1 MKLRSATTC
10 LTGCTMTATRSS
22 SSSYETTLRTKLAQ
36 DPQSAAMMDIIVNT
50 VYMDSGVYYSRQL
63 EDFYK
68 YPHTVIQSK
77 KNDIVSHYAGLN
89 KKTNRLLQQLITKL
103 DKIATGSTN

>member
-1 MKLRSATTC
+1 
-10 LTGCTMTATRSS
+10 MTATRSS
-22 SSSYETTLRTKLAQ
+22 SSAYETTLRTKLAQ
-36 DPQSAAMMDIIVNT
+36 DPQSAAMMDIIVNN
-50 VYMDSGVYYSRQL
+50 VYMDPGVFYSRQL

-68 YPHTVIQSK
+68 YPRTVIQSK
-77 KNDIVSHYAGLN
+77 KNNIVSHYAGLN